1 MKLLSREGLVV
12 ALLALAFAAGAWARN
27 APDFNLPTPDGKR
40 VQLSALRGKFVVVEI
55 MSPT

>member
-1 MKLLSREGLVV
+1 MKLLSRRVFV
-12 ALLALAFAAGAWARN
+12 AGALALSCAPFAWTRN

-40 VQLSALRGKFVVVEI
+40 VQISQLRGKFVVVEI